1 VLDRVRGCVM
11 DLDLVDDGCGF
22 RVRQLVYIG
31 QSRTLHAVRLRVRVA
46 WKHAVVASKSVQQ
59 AGFGFQTK
67 RVFFISFST
76 FGFRTCFLFIFLIR
90 CINISF

>member
-67 RVFFISFST
+67 RVFFYFFFYVRIQNVFSISF
-76 FGFRTCFLFIFLIR
+76 F
-90 CINISF
+90 NPVH